1 MQKTHSEWNYK
12 WNCLRRPY
20 PLKFLKGC
28 LPQNLLN
35 PLLNTLPEISF
46 TWILQILKSV
56 NLWEKIHLILRLTLL
71 QKEHKQ
77 LAFIMIHS
85 IVKDK
90 DGYILTGSVKRKFM
104 VNLRPFHWLKR
115 WTWRI
120 MLSQSS
126 GTLTL
131 LCAYCILTLMICH
144 WKTLEAISKGIIAT
158 AKSLKKWSRHLKH
171 YGARG

>member
-104 VNLRPFHWLKR
+104 VNLRPFHWLKTVDMKDYVKSIKR
-115 WTWRI
+115 DFDPSLRI
-120 MLSQSS
+120 LHID
-126 GTLTL
+126 TNDL
-131 LCAYCILTLMICH
+131 
-144 WKTLEAISKGIIAT
+144 
-158 AKSLKKWSRHLKH
+158 SLKDTGSNI
-171 YGARG
+171 